1 MSLETDI
8 AAIKKQ
14 EDTLKFKSFNEAD
27 AWKLG
32 NQMHKAASD
41 AGHPFL
47 IEIRLGDRQLF
58 VSALEGTS
66 PDNCE
71 WVRRKFNTV
80 MRFQKSS
87 YRMGREADLR
97 GAKVDSSRGLDAMD
111 YAKEGGGFPI
121 HVAGTGIVGA
131 VIVSGIPQREDHGF
145 VVEQL
150 AIFLGLDSQSL
161 KLPAE

>member
-8 AAIKKQ
+8 ATIIQQ
-14 EDTLKFKSFNEAD
+14 EAALKFKSFNEAD

-32 NQMHKAASD
+32 SQMREAAMKAS
-41 AGHPFL
+41 HPFL
-47 IEIRLGDRQLF
+47 IEIRLGGRQLF
-58 VSALEGTS
+58 VSALPGTS

-71 WVRRKFNTV
+71 WVRRKSNTV

-87 YRMGREADLR
+87 YRMGRETELR
-97 GAKVDSSRGLDAMD
+97 GLKVDSSRGLDAMD

-121 HVAGTGIVGA
+121 HVIGTGIVGA
-131 VIVSGIPQREDHGF
+131 IIVSGIPQREDHGF

-150 AIFLGLDSQSL
+150 SIFLGADPQSL

>member
-8 AAIKKQ
+8 AAIIKQ
-14 EDTLKFKSFNEAD
+14 EETLKFKSFNEAD

-32 NQMHKAASD
+32 QQMHAAAQS
-41 AGHPFL
+41 AGHPLL
-47 IEIRLGDRQLF
+47 IEIRSGGRQLF
-58 VSALEGTS
+58 VSALPGTS

-71 WVRRKFNTV
+71 WVRRKANTV
-80 MRFQKSS
+80 MRFQKCS
-87 YRMGREADLR
+87 YRMGRETDLR
-97 GAKVDSSRGLDAMD
+97 GTKIDSARGLDAMD

-121 HVAGTGIVGA
+121 HILGTGIVGA
-131 VIVSGIPQREDHGF
+131 VIVSGIPQRDDHGF

-150 AIFLGLDSQSL
+150 AIFLGHDPQSL